1 VIKEGHNEK
10 SIAGN
15 AQELIENRIKFKL
28 YAAEHH
34 LKNLEALEQENEIIL
49 RFEGR
54 VKWEIEVEC
63 FLSQL
68 VGLRDAILFRINDKM
83 GLKLKKTQVK
93 FTNIKIILN
102 ALNKRTLLETIK
114 VFGDKHDWFS
124 VLKELRNQSTHREL
138 TNVRI
143 KPDTSEAKVY
153 IITDS
158 PTELEVIPYLE
169 DSLRKMKDLIEHIK
183 NNEPILVL

>member
-1 VIKEGHNEK
+1 
-10 SIAGN
+10 
-15 AQELIENRIKFKL
+15 
-28 YAAEHH
+28 
-34 LKNLEALEQENEIIL
+34 
-49 RFEGR
+49 
-54 VKWEIEVEC
+54 
-63 FLSQL
+63 
-68 VGLRDAILFRINDKM
+68 M

-93 FTNIKIILN
+93 LTNIKIILS

-124 VLKELRNQSTHREL
+124 ILKELRNQSTHREL